1 MENISPIIKE
11 ILAKRGI
18 TEENDIRE
26 FLSDRPQRTYDPFL
40 LSDMREGVDLVLSAV
55 DSDENICIYGD
66 YDTDGITSISI
77 LFEVLTEVIVQA
89 HSKSRLSYYIPSRF
103 TEGYGLNKEAIDKI
117 KDGGVSMIITVDCGS
132 TSVEAVEHAKGAG
145 LKILVTDHHNIS
157 DRHADCLMINPKRK
171 DDTYPCKDLAGCGVA
186 FKLAQAIQRAS
197 GISKN
202 TLNRTLDL
210 VAVGTVGDIVSLT
223 DENRTIVKY
232 GLTVIRKGERE
243 GLRDLIAA
251 ISLDPATVGSE
262 EIAFGIVPNL
272 NSTGRMETANW
283 GVRLMLAASRQR
295 SIQLAEKITGF
306 NEDRKYVQKK
316 AFEKCCESVERDLAD
331 KDILIIE
338 AGDIHE
344 GIAGIVAGNIKEQY
358 GKPTVILM
366 DSGDDV
372 KGTGRSIG
380 DLDLYETLNRHAEFF
395 TKFGGHK
402 KACGF
407 SLEKDKV
414 GEFIKA
420 MDEDVAGQLTANP
433 ELFREETEADAV
445 LVPREATLELYDQI
459 AKLEPFGC
467 GNPQPVFRMEDVTVK
482 WPKRIGADGTSA
494 SFVVY
499 GRENDRISCVL
510 FKKADQFAECL
521 KDGKHVD
528 IMGYLRKN
536 VWNDRVSA
544 QLVVE
549 SMV

>member
-1 MENISPIIKE
+1 MENISPIVKD
-11 ILAKRGI
+11 ILGKRGI
-18 TEENDIRE
+18 TEEDDIKE

-77 LFEVLTEVIVQA
+77 LFEVLTEVIMQA

-103 TEGYGLNKEAIDKI
+103 TEGYGLNEEAIDKI
-117 KDGGVSMIITVDCGS
+117 VKDGAQMIITVDCGS
-132 TSVEAVEHAKGAG
+132 TSVDSVEHAKKAG

-157 DRHADCLMINPKRK
+157 DRQADCLMINPKRK
-171 DDTYPCKDLAGCGVA
+171 DDKYPCKDLAGCGVA
-186 FKLAQAIQRAS
+186 FKLAQALQRAS
-197 GISKN
+197 GISKG

-232 GLTVIRKGERE
+232 GLGTIRQGERE

-251 ISLDPATVGSE
+251 ISLDPANVGSE

-272 NSTGRMETANW
+272 NSTGRMDTAKW

-316 AFEKCCESVERDLAD
+316 AFEKCCEIVEKDLAE

-358 GKPTVILM
+358 KKPTIILM
-366 DSGDDV
+366 DSEDSV
-372 KGTGRSIG
+372 KGTGRSSG
-380 DLDLYETLNRHAEFF
+380 ELDLYETLNRHSEFF

-407 SLEKDKV
+407 SLDK
-414 GEFIKA
+414 
-420 MDEDVAGQLTANP
+420 
-433 ELFREETEADAV
+433 
-445 LVPREATLELYDQI
+445 
-459 AKLEPFGC
+459 
-467 GNPQPVFRMEDVTVK
+467 
-482 WPKRIGADGTSA
+482 
-494 SFVVY
+494 
-499 GRENDRISCVL
+499 
-510 FKKADQFAECL
+510 
-521 KDGKHVD
+521 
-528 IMGYLRKN
+528 
-536 VWNDRVSA
+536 
-544 QLVVE
+544 
-549 SMV
+549 